1 MNEEKP
7 EEEKKPKE
15 EKEEGEAGTAIAPD
29 IERLRVE
36 LDAKIKEVEENR
48 DKFLRKCAD
57 LENYKKRVEKEISDL
72 LNFANEELLKA
83 LLPVIDNLERAL
95 EHSRKEKKEAGE
107 LDALMNGVELT
118 LKNMADVLK
127 KFGVSEIKSEGERF
141 DPQRH
146 EALGHE
152 ESERFEGETVIKELQ
167 KGYLLKDR
175 LLRPSLV
182 IVSKKP
188 QNKEG

>member
-7 EEEKKPKE
+7 KEEKKE
-15 EKEEGEAGTAIAPD
+15 EEAGTAIAPD